1 MKCNSFAR
9 LVIAGIL
16 ALAAVVIP
24 IMSFADQASDSAK
37 TQEAYQK
44 LFSCHIFA
52 FGGTGFAGTISAE
65 EKAFHTIA
73 ASGNGAEVFS
83 KLLEKGTSEA
93 QMYALCGIRK
103 LTPDKLTAASNS
115 FRPADAAVSTM
126 SGCIL
131 SKLYTS
137 NVVKLIT
144 GGSYDL
150 HMACVR

>member
-1 MKCNSFAR
+1 MKCNHFAR
-9 LVIAGIL
+9 CVIARIIT
-16 ALAAVVIP
+16 LAAVVIP
-24 IMSFADQASDSAK
+24 IMSIADQASDSAK

-44 LFSCHIFA
+44 LLSAHIFA

-73 ASGNGAEVFS
+73 ASPNGAELFS

-115 FRPADAAVSTM
+115 FRPADAEVHTM

-131 SKLYTS
+131 SKLSTS

-144 GGSYDL
+144 VGSYDL
-150 HMACVR
+150 HMVVVR